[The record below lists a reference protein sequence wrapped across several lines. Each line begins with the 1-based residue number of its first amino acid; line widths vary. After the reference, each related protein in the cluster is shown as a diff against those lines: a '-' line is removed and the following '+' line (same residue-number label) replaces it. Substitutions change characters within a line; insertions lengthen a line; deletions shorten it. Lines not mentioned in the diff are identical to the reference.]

1 MDYFEETKG
10 NLREK
15 IINLTKTDKSPG
27 VDIMR
32 NKEDFKYLY
41 EVIDSIKQVWSYIP
55 EEKRSILLNTLC
67 GKRHMSLQKVLK
79 EIMQS

>member
-1 MDYFEETKG
+1 MDYLEETKG

-32 NKEDFKYLY
+32 NKEDFKDLY
-41 EVIDSIKQVWSYIP
+41 DVIDSIKQVWSDIQ
-55 EEKRSILLNTLC
+55 EENRSILLNTLC
-67 GKRHMSLQKVLK
+67 GKRHMSLQKLLK
-79 EIMQS
+79 EVIQS